1 VVAWPRDDYLV
12 VQEPGQDGALLAFDP
27 TTSRWAALIA
37 PSYGFVAADDLGL
50 DPACSRMVIVT
61 DAELWS
67 CPADQG
73 VDAGCAALGAP
84 GLGLSTP
91 RLVDGSD
98 EVSFVAR
105 DLQGAA
111 QVVTITLAPN
121 AADRPRIP
129 IGEVDSAHRG
139 TVAIPGSGGFG
150 VEPEPQIPVGVGF
163 LVRVDE
169 GSVVYLSTGGATAP
183 RVVVAGAR
191 FDPPADDYPGGSG
204 LAYWHP

>member
-1 VVAWPRDDYLV
+1 
-12 VQEPGQDGALLAFDP
+12 
-27 TTSRWAALIA
+27 
-37 PSYGFVAADDLGL
+37 
-50 DPACSRMVIVT
+50 
-61 DAELWS
+61 
-67 CPADQG
+67 

-139 TVAIPGSGGFG
+139 TVSIPGSGGFG
-150 VEPEPQIPVGVGF
+150 VEPESQIPVGVGF